1 MFTLN
6 CKGRLLT
13 IDQPIVMGIINTTP
27 DSFYE
32 NSRIN
37 HVDAALTQA
46 EKMISEGAVIL
57 DIGAQST
64 RPGSEIVGPE
74 EEIRRLGNIIEAIAK
89 KFPDTFL
96 SVDTYYSEVAKAA
109 ANMGVS
115 IINDISGGHF
125 DPQMLDTVAQ
135 LKMPYVCMHV
145 EGNAATMH
153 EVPVYT
159 DVVIEVMD
167 YFIQR
172 IKVCRAAGITDMI
185 LDPGFGF
192 SKTAEQNFQLIR
204 STSSFVALG
213 KPLLIGVSRKSTIYK
228 TLGITA
234 EEALNGS
241 TVLHTASLLA
251 GAHILRVH
259 DVKEAMEAIQ
269 LTRYL
274 MP

>member
-259 DVKEAMEAIQ
+259 DVKEAMEAIR

>member
-13 IDQPIVMGIINTTP
+13 IDQPIVMGIINATP

-32 NSRIN
+32 SSRKN
-37 HVDAALTQA
+37 NVDAALEQA
-46 EKMISEGAVIL
+46 EKMISDGASIL

-64 RPGSEIVGPE
+64 RPGSHQVGPE
-74 EEIRRLGNIIEAIAK
+74 EEISRLSDITEAIAK
-89 KFPDTFL
+89 RFPETVI
-96 SVDTYYSEVAKAA
+96 SVDTYFSQVARAA
-109 ANMGVS
+109 ASMGASV
-115 IINDISGGHF
+115 INDISGGHF
-125 DPQMLDTVAQ
+125 DANMLTTVAT

-145 EGNAATMH
+145 QGDAATMH
-153 EVPVYT
+153 KVPVYNNVVT
-159 DVVIEVMD
+159 DVMD

-172 IKVCRAAGITDMI
+172 IEQCQKAGIADII

-192 SKTAEQNFQLIR
+192 SKTPEQNFQLIR

-213 KPLLIGVSRKSTIYK
+213 KPVLIGVSRKSTIYK

-234 EEALNGS
+234 EDALNGT

-251 GAHILRVH
+251 GAHIVRVH
-259 DVKEAMEAIQ
+259 DVKEAMEAIR

-274 MP
+274 LP

>member
-13 IDQPIVMGIINTTP
+13 IDQPIVMGIINATP

-32 NSRIN
+32 SSRKN
-37 HVDAALTQA
+37 NVDAALEQA
-46 EKMISEGAVIL
+46 EKMISDGASIL

-64 RPGSEIVGPE
+64 RPGSHQVGPE
-74 EEIRRLGNIIEAIAK
+74 EEISRLSGITEAIAK
-89 KFPDTFL
+89 RFPETVI
-96 SVDTYYSEVAKAA
+96 SVDTYFSQVARAA
-109 ANMGVS
+109 ASMGASV
-115 IINDISGGHF
+115 INDISGGHF
-125 DPQMLDTVAQ
+125 DANMLTTVAT

-145 EGNAATMH
+145 QGDAATMH
-153 EVPVYT
+153 KVPVYNNVVT
-159 DVVIEVMD
+159 DVMD

-172 IKVCRAAGITDMI
+172 IEQCQKAGIADII

-192 SKTAEQNFQLIR
+192 SKTPEQNFQLIR
-204 STSSFVALG
+204 STSGFVALG
-213 KPLLIGVSRKSTIYK
+213 KPVLIGVSRKSTIYK

-234 EEALNGS
+234 EDALNGT

-251 GAHILRVH
+251 GAHIVRVH
-259 DVKEAMEAIQ
+259 DVKEAMEAIR

-274 MP
+274 LP